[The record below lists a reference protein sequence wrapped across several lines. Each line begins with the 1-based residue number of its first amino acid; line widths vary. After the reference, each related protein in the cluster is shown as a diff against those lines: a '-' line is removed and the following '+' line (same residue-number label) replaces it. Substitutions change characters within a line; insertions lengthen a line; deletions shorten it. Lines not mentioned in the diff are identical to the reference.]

1 MDALQQ
7 LGSGFAAALT
17 PQNVLF
23 AVIGCFLG
31 NLVGLLPGIGPAG
44 GMAMLLPITSQL
56 PTAGAIIMLAGIYYG
71 SQYGGTI
78 TSVLMNIPG
87 EASTVVTCFDGFPMA
102 KKGRAGVALS
112 IAAVGSFIGGTI
124 ATIGLVFAAPPM
136 VEMALKFGPAEQF
149 ALMLLGLSFVMA
161 LAGRSLVKALI
172 MGVFGL
178 LMALVGM
185 DPTVGMPRFTF
196 GQADLLSGLDLV
208 AVVMGLFGVAD
219 ILESLEKTAHPVIHA
234 QIASL
239 MPTRQDIKDSS
250 WPVVRGTA
258 IGFFLGLIPGMAQA
272 LATFISYAVEKKLS
286 RHPEKFGT
294 GAVEGVAGPETSN
307 NAFANASLI
316 PLFTL
321 GLPTNVIIAVLMGA
335 FLMHGVIPGP
345 LLFREHPEIIW
356 PVIASLYI
364 GNVILLVLN
373 LPLISLWVM
382 ILRIPYTI
390 LCVAILIFTAIG
402 AYSVTGTSFGV
413 GVMVLFGVIGYVL
426 RKLDFPL
433 APVMLTFILGP
444 MMERA
449 LRASLQLSLG
459 NFSIMWTSPISKV
472 LLAMAVLM
480 ILSSGLKLLPGS
492 TGPAHRDDG

>member
-1 MDALQQ
+1 
-7 LGSGFAAALT
+7 
-17 PQNVLF
+17 
-23 AVIGCFLG
+23 VIGCFLG
-31 NLVGLLPGIGPAG
+31 NLIGVLPGIGPAG
-44 GMAMLLPITSQL
+44 GMAMLLPVTFKL

-87 EASTVVTCFDGFPMA
+87 EASTLVTCFDGHPMA
-102 KKGRAGVALS
+102 RQGRAGVALC
-112 IAAVGSFIGGTI
+112 IAAVGSFVGGTV

-136 VEMALKFGPAEQF
+136 VEMALRFGPAEQF
-149 ALMLLGLSFVMA
+149 ALMALGLSFVIA
-161 LAGRSLVKALI
+161 LAGKSVVKALI
-172 MGVFGL
+172 MAVFGL
-178 LMALVGM
+178 VLGVVGM
-185 DPTVGMPRFTF
+185 DPTVGTPRFTF
-196 GQADLLSGLDLV
+196 GKADLLGGLDLV
-208 AVVMGLFGVAD
+208 AVVMGMFGVAD
-219 ILESLEKTAHPVIHA
+219 ILESLEKTARPLLYTR
-234 QIASL
+234 IASL
-239 MPTRQDIKDSS
+239 VPTRQDIRDSA
-250 WPVVRGTA
+250 WPMARGTA

-272 LATFISYAVEKKLS
+272 LATFISYAVEKKIS

-321 GLPTNVIIAVLMGA
+321 GLPTSAIIAVLMGA

-345 LLFREHPEIIW
+345 LLFRDHPEIIW
-356 PVIASLYI
+356 PVIASLYL

-373 LPLISLWVM
+373 LPLISIWVM
-382 ILRIPYTI
+382 ILKIPYTI
-390 LCVAILIFTAIG
+390 LYVVILIFTSVG

-413 GVMVLFGVIGYVL
+413 GVMVVFGVVGYLL

-449 LRASLQLSLG
+449 LRGSLQLSQG
-459 NFSIMWTSPISKV
+459 DFAIMWGSAISKV

-480 ILSSGLKLLPGS
+480 LLTSALRLLPRLAGAAYS
-492 TGPAHRDDG
+492 DEA

>member
-1 MDALQQ
+1 MDAFQQ
-7 LGSGFAAALT
+7 LISGFAVALT
-17 PQNVLF
+17 PANLLY
-23 AVIGCFLG
+23 ALAGCFLG
-31 NLVGLLPGIGPAG
+31 NLIGVLPGIGPAG
-44 GMAMLLPITSQL
+44 GMAMLLPVTFQL

-87 EASTVVTCFDGFPMA
+87 EASTVVTCFDGYPLA
-102 KKGRAGVALS
+102 RQGRAGAALS
-112 IAAVGSFIGGTI
+112 IAALGSFIGGTV
-124 ATIGLVFAAPPM
+124 ATIGLVVAAPPM
-136 VEMALKFGPAEQF
+136 VDLALRFGPAEQF
-149 ALMLLGLSFVMA
+149 ALMAFGLSFVVA
-161 LAGRSLVKALI
+161 LAGRSLVMALI
-172 MGVFGL
+172 MAVFGL
-178 LMALVGM
+178 LLGVVGM
-185 DPTVGMPRFTF
+185 DPTAGMPRFTF

-219 ILESLEKTAHPVIHA
+219 ILESLEKAALPVIHA
-234 QIASL
+234 KVTSL
-239 MPTRQDIKDSS
+239 IPSRQDLKQSA
-250 WPVVRGTA
+250 WPVARGTV

-272 LATFISYAVEKKLS
+272 LATFISYALEKKVS

-294 GAVEGVAGPETSN
+294 GAIEGVAGPETSN

-321 GLPTNVIIAVLMGA
+321 GLPTSVIIAVLMGA

-356 PVIASLYI
+356 PVIASLYL

-373 LPLISLWVM
+373 LPLIGLWAL
-382 ILRIPYTI
+382 ILRVPYAI
-390 LCVAILIFTAIG
+390 LFVAILVFAAVG
-402 AYSVTGTSFGV
+402 AYSVTGTAFGV
-413 GVMVLFGVIGYVL
+413 GVMVLFGVVGYLL

-449 LRASLQLSLG
+449 LRASLQLSQGDL
-459 NFSIMWTSPISKV
+459 SIMWGSPISKV
-472 LLAMAVLM
+472 LLALAALTL
-480 ILSSGLKLLPGS
+480 LSSGLHLLPAS
-492 TGPAHRDDG
+492 ATAHREEG

>member
-1 MDALQQ
+1 MDTLQQ
-7 LGSGFAAALT
+7 LASGFATALT
-17 PQNVLF
+17 PANLLYAVL
-23 AVIGCFLG
+23 GCVLG
-31 NLVGLLPGIGPAG
+31 NLIGVLPGIGPAG
-44 GMAMLLPITSQL
+44 GMAMLLPVTFHL

-102 KKGRAGVALS
+102 RQGRAGVALS
-112 IAAVGSFIGGTI
+112 IAAIGSFVGGTI
-124 ATIGLVFAAPPM
+124 ATLGLVIAAPPM
-136 VEMALKFGPAEQF
+136 VRVALRFGPVEQF
-149 ALMLLGLSFVMA
+149 ALMTLGLSFVIA
-161 LAGRSLVKALI
+161 LAGRSVVMALI
-172 MGVFGL
+172 MAVFGL
-178 LMALVGM
+178 LLGVVGM
-185 DPTVGMPRFTF
+185 DPTAGMPRFTF

-219 ILESLEKTAHPVIHA
+219 ILESLDKSVRPLLHA
-234 QIASL
+234 RVTSL
-239 MPTRQDIKDSS
+239 IPSRQDIRDAS
-250 WPVVRGTA
+250 WPMARGTV

-272 LATFISYAVEKKLS
+272 LATFISYAVEKKVS
-286 RHPEKFGT
+286 KHPEKFGH
-294 GAVEGVAGPETSN
+294 GAIEGVAGPETSN

-321 GLPTNVIIAVLMGA
+321 GLPTSVIIAVLMGA

-345 LLFREHPEIIW
+345 LLFREHPQIIW
-356 PVIASLYI
+356 PVIASLYL

-373 LPLISLWVM
+373 LPLIRLWTM
-382 ILRIPYTI
+382 ILRVPYPI
-390 LCVAILIFTAIG
+390 LFVTILIFTTVG

-413 GVMVLFGVIGYVL
+413 GVMVLFGAIGYVL

-449 LRASLQLSLG
+449 LRASLQLSQGDL
-459 NFSIMWTSPISKV
+459 SIMWGSAIAKV
-472 LLAMAVLM
+472 LLAMAALM
-480 ILSSGLKLLPGS
+480 LLSSGLKLLPGRV
-492 TGPAHRDDG
+492 GGVPREG

>member
-1 MDALQQ
+1 METFQQ
-7 LGSGFAAALT
+7 LGSGFATALT
-17 PQNVLF
+17 PANLLY
-23 AVIGCFLG
+23 AVIGCVLG
-31 NLVGLLPGIGPAG
+31 NLIGVLPGIGPAG
-44 GMAMLLPITSQL
+44 GMAMLLPVTFQL

-102 KKGRAGVALS
+102 KQGRAGVALS
-112 IAAVGSFIGGTI
+112 IAAIGSFIGGTI

-149 ALMLLGLSFVMA
+149 ALMAFGLSFVVA
-161 LAGRSLVKALI
+161 LAGRSVVMALI
-172 MGVFGL
+172 MAVFGL
-178 LMALVGM
+178 MLGVVGM
-185 DPTVGMPRFTF
+185 DPTAGMPRFTF

-219 ILESLEKTAHPVIHA
+219 ILESLEKTLRPVIHA
-234 QIASL
+234 QVTSL
-239 MPTRQDIKDSS
+239 VPTRQDVKDSA
-250 WPVVRGTA
+250 WPVVRGTL

-286 RHPEKFGT
+286 RHPEKFGH
-294 GAVEGVAGPETSN
+294 GAIEGVAGPETSN

-321 GLPTNVIIAVLMGA
+321 GLPTSVIIAVLMGA
-335 FLMHGVIPGP
+335 FLMHGIIPGP
-345 LLFREHPEIIW
+345 LLFRDHPEIIW
-356 PVIASLYI
+356 PVIASLYL

-373 LPLISLWVM
+373 LPLVGLWAK
-382 ILRIPYTI
+382 ILKVPYSI
-390 LCVAILIFTAIG
+390 LFVAILIFTAVG

-413 GVMVLFGVIGYVL
+413 GVMVLFGAIGYVL
-426 RKLDFPL
+426 RKLEFPL

-449 LRASLQLSLG
+449 LRASLQLSQG
-459 NFSIMWTSPISKV
+459 DFSIMWGSPISKV
-472 LLAMAVLM
+472 LLAMAALM
-480 ILSSGLKLLPGS
+480 ILTSGMKLLPARS
-492 TGPAHRDDG
+492 GPLREES